1 MTNQKVQVREAVEL
15 LRQFYAAYG
24 VEDEGPSHEFDL
36 AVLPSELSIP
46 SGDFNI
52 LKAVLGDATVRKQF
66 GICREILEDLATRL
80 TSEELLRELSG
91 LSATQEGSQDDL
103 ANGIFWFSLAASLDQ
118 RQEGLPTTPLDGQ
131 VDLPLPLKIRMTIA
145 GSLVLRL
152 YLALVY
158 MREGP
163 LANLIERGAK
173 TGMPCC
179 GRVRKLLKA
188 DYVRRLRNSLSHGS
202 FSMCV
207 AGVAFRD
214 DNGVIV
220 ATPEFLS
227 GLCTCLMLIQLQALA
242 AGTR

>member
-1 MTNQKVQVREAVEL
+1 MPNQKVQIREAVEL

-24 VEDEGPSHEFDL
+24 VRDEGPSQEFDL
-36 AVLPSELSIP
+36 AVLPPELSIP
-46 SGDFNI
+46 GGDLTI
-52 LKAVLGDATVRKQF
+52 LQDALNDATVRKQF

-80 TSEELLRELSG
+80 TSEELLRELSE
-91 LSATQEGSQDDL
+91 LPATREEAHDDL

-118 RQEGLPTTPLDGQ
+118 RRDGVPTTPFDEHFE
-131 VDLPLPLKIRMTIA
+131 LPLSFKIRVTIA

-163 LANLIERGAK
+163 LSNLIERGAK
-173 TGMPCC
+173 AGMPCC
-179 GRVRKLLKA
+179 GRVRKLLNA

-214 DNGVIV
+214 DSGVIV
-220 ATPEFLS
+220 ATPEFL
-227 GLCTCLMLIQLQALA
+227 GRLCTWLMLIQLQALG
-242 AGTR
+242 AGSR